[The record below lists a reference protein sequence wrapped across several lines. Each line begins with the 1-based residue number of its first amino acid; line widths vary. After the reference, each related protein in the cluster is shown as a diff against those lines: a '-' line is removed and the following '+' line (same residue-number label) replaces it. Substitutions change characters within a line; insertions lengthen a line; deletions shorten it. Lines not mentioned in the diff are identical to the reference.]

1 MNKLS
6 LAAVLLIVIAAGL
19 AQNTGLF
26 ILYGIKPDLLLS
38 ALIALS
44 FFLSDIFLYGGFI
57 VLAIIFLTLSGNCCF
72 DSTAFALIVFAAP
85 FIGRRFHWQPL
96 FNNLFLI
103 GAGTILFYLL
113 ASPTFLITNWTL
125 VMGELIYNLVMGW
138 ILFRIFEAC
147 LKTNSIL
154 KT

>member
-1 MNKLS
+1 MNKFR
-6 LAAVLLIVIAAGL
+6 LAAVLLIIIAAGFV
-19 AQNTGLF
+19 QNTGLF
-26 ILYGIKPDLLLS
+26 VLYGIKPDLLLS

-44 FFLSDIFLYGGFI
+44 FFLPDIFIYGGFI
-57 VLAIIFLTLSGNCCF
+57 VLAVIFLTLSGNCCF
-72 DSTAFALIVFAAP
+72 DSVAFTLIVFAAP
-85 FIGRRFHWQPL
+85 FIGRRLHWQPL

-113 ASPTFLITNWTL
+113 ASPTFLINNWPL
-125 VMGELIYNLVMGW
+125 VIGELIYNLVMGW
-138 ILFRIFEAC
+138 IFFQIFDLC